1 MKKTQ
6 RILLQMVIWT
16 CIAFFFCVVLGDRK
30 VPVFL
35 LGVFLGCYSILL
47 LALVHV
53 FAPRYLFK
61 GKYVVFILVSL
72 ALFIV
77 TAKLLILADPGPG
90 MHRPELPPGFQPP
103 PGFPPPGM
111 PRPPSRG
118 VLFSLVLLVA
128 YSMAAFVEGIS
139 YAQKKVKE
147 ALASK
152 NEQLQTELKF
162 LRSQIN
168 PHFLFNAL
176 NNIYALSVLESH
188 KTPESIAH
196 LSDMLRYVLY
206 DCEKQQVP
214 IKKELTYIKNYLKLF
229 ALKRSEAFPIT
240 AHCELENDQQ
250 LVAPMLFI
258 PFIENALK
266 HSYIEEVEDSFI
278 DIKLEQTS
286 DKIYFEVRN
295 SLSRKHTQKDAVGGI
310 GIENVK
316 RRLAIIYPNKHQLD
330 ISENGAIFSVIL
342 KIQFHEYS

>member
-61 GKYVVFILVSL
+61 GRYVVFILASL

-90 MHRPELPPGFQPP
+90 MHHRPEFPPGFKPP

-111 PRPPSRG
+111 PGPPSRG

-128 YSMAAFVEGIS
+128 YAVAAFIEGIS

-152 NEQLQTELKF
+152 NAQLQTELKF

-206 DCEKQQVP
+206 DCEQQLVP
-214 IKKELTYIKNYLKLF
+214 IKKELTYVKNYLKLF
-229 ALKRSEAFPIT
+229 ALKRSEAIPIPRN
-240 AHCELENDQQ
+240 C
-250 LVAPMLFI
+250 
-258 PFIENALK
+258 AL
-266 HSYIEEVEDSFI
+266 
-278 DIKLEQTS
+278 
-286 DKIYFEVRN
+286 
-295 SLSRKHTQKDAVGGI
+295 
-310 GIENVK
+310 
-316 RRLAIIYPNKHQLD
+316 
-330 ISENGAIFSVIL
+330 
-342 KIQFHEYS
+342 

>member
-16 CIAFFFCVVLGDRK
+16 CIAFFFCLVLGDKRA
-30 VPVFL
+30 PVFL
-35 LGVFLGCYSILL
+35 LSVFLGCYSILL
-47 LALVHV
+47 LALVYV

-72 ALFIV
+72 TLFMV
-77 TAKLLILADPGPG
+77 TAQLLVLADPGPG
-90 MHRPELPPGFQPP
+90 MHRPELPS
-103 PGFPPPGM
+103 GFPPPGM

-128 YSMAAFVEGIS
+128 YAVAAFVEGVS
-139 YAQKKVKE
+139 YAQKKAKE
-147 ALASK
+147 AMASK

-188 KTPESIAH
+188 KTPESIGH

-206 DCEKQQVP
+206 DCEQQLVP
-214 IKKELTYIKNYLKLF
+214 IKKELTYIKNFFKLF
-229 ALKRSEAFPIT
+229 ALKRSEPFPIT
-240 AHCELENDQQ
+240 RECMLEDDQQ

-266 HSYIEEVEDSFI
+266 HSYIEQVEDSFI
-278 DIKLEQTS
+278 DVKLEQTS
-286 DKIYFEVRN
+286 DMIYFEIRN
-295 SLSRKHTQKDAVGGI
+295 SLSRKHIQKDEVGGI

-316 RRLAIIYPNKHQLD
+316 RRLAIIYPNKHQLH
-330 ISENGAIFSVIL
+330 ISESDAVFSVIL
-342 KIQFHEYS
+342 KIQTL